1 MSHLKY
7 LDFFTKRASVRR
19 FSDEPVSDST
29 IDTLLEAAAH
39 APTTGNMQLYS
50 VVVTRESN
58 RLKHIVDLHFGQP
71 AAANAN
77 VILTFCG
84 DVARFEKWCADN
96 SAASTFRNLHG
107 ALLGVVD
114 ATIFAQ
120 QFVTLAEMNG
130 IGCCYLG
137 TVTYNLDEF
146 CDFLGT
152 PDGVLPLFSVAIGY
166 PAADSDAAVSD
177 RLPKEAYIHRERF
190 HDYDSKTVRGYY
202 SNKEKLPESA
212 KFIKENGKKTL
223 AQVYSEVRY
232 PQEMNIRISGTLKH
246 RLKLD

>member
-1 MSHLKY
+1 MTNLKY
-7 LDFFTKRASVRR
+7 LDFFKNRSSVRR
-19 FSDEPVSDST
+19 FSDEPVSEQT
-29 IDTLLEAAAH
+29 LDTLLEAAAQ

-50 VVVTRESN
+50 VVVTREPE
-58 RLKHIVDLHFGQP
+58 RLRQVVDLHYGQP
-71 AAANAN
+71 AAAGAS

-84 DVARFEKWCADN
+84 DVARFEQWCHENDAK
-96 SAASTFRNLHG
+96 STFRNLHG
-107 ALLGVVD
+107 SLLGVID

-137 TVTYNLDEF
+137 TVTYNLEEF

-152 PDGVLPLFSVAIGY
+152 PEGVLPLFSVAIGY
-166 PAADSDAAVSD
+166 PAADNDSAVSD

-190 HDYDSKTVRGYY
+190 HVYDRKAINGYY
-202 SNKEKLPESA
+202 AAKEKLPESG
-212 KFIKENGKKTL
+212 KFVKENGKKTL

-232 PQEMNIRISGTLKH
+232 PVAMNEQISGVLKH

>member
-1 MSHLKY
+1 MSTLKY
-7 LDFFTKRASVRR
+7 LDFFNNRSSVREY
-19 FSDEPVSDST
+19 STEPVSDET
-29 IDTLLEAAAH
+29 LDTLLEAAAH

-50 VVVTRESN
+50 VVVTREPK
-58 RLKHIVDLHFGQP
+58 RLRQLAELHLGQP
-71 AAANAN
+71 AAVAAP

-84 DVARFEKWCADN
+84 DVARFERWCSENKAR
-96 SAASTFRNLHG
+96 SAFRNLHG
-107 ALLGVVD
+107 SLLGVID

-130 IGCCYLG
+130 LGCCYLG

-166 PAADSDAAVSD
+166 PATDGSAQVSD
-177 RLPKEAYIHRERF
+177 RLPGEAYIHRERF
-190 HDYDSKTVRGYY
+190 GNYDSKNIAKFYAE
-202 SNKEKLPESA
+202 KEKLPES
-212 KFIKENGKKTL
+212 KNFIKENCKETL

-232 PQEMNIRISGTLKH
+232 PSDQNEQISGVLKH